1 MNVWRKFG
9 QSRVLSIHD
18 IAPREFTSK
27 LAELRARDV
36 ANHMRSAPR
45 DVPARRVV
53 GHKRLVALLTYV
65 GKDIPNMCSLFFSF
79 YTGYHQLDTS
89 DIFVVQLPHY
99 PVGSL
104 DNCLQRHRPNILRSG
119 SNDQPYRERT
129 KVTRLQETQHELLQR
144 YMYVLIADLDE
155 FFLPDPARFANLPDY
170 LSKRNRALARRS
182 VSTRSS
188 SFPAGPFVA
197 PVGYEIMPQSR
208 TEASFNWSRPVLQQ
222 RTRWARLC
230 GMAAWPKYS
239 LGSAPSR
246 LFCFLRARLEARS
259 RAQRSRAAA
268 VPLSA

>member
-1 MNVWRKFG
+1 
-9 QSRVLSIHD
+9 
-18 IAPREFTSK
+18 
-27 LAELRARDV
+27 
-36 ANHMRSAPR
+36 MRSAPR

-182 VSTRSS
+182 ASS
-188 SFPAGPFVA
+188 SGASFSFPAGPFVA
-197 PVGYEIMPQSR
+197 PVGYEIMAQSH
-208 TEASFNWSRPVLQQ
+208 TEASFNWSQPVLQQ

-230 GMAAWPKYS
+230 GMAAWSKCS
-239 LGSAPSR
+239 LGSALGR